1 MTYDEIKRKL
11 NDAARLVDAGDLMR
25 AGAVI
30 RSMVGHGL
38 TRSDL
43 DHILGARRL
52 AKLRRARA

>member
-1 MTYDEIKRKL
+1 MSYDEIKRKL
-11 NDAARLVDAGDLMR
+11 NQAARLIDAGETAR

-38 TRSDL
+38 TRADL
-43 DHILGARRL
+43 DHILGARRI

>member
-11 NDAARLVDAGDLMR
+11 NQAARLVDAGDTAR

-30 RSMVGHGL
+30 RSMVGYGL
-38 TRSDL
+38 TRADL
-43 DHILGARRL
+43 DHVLGARRL